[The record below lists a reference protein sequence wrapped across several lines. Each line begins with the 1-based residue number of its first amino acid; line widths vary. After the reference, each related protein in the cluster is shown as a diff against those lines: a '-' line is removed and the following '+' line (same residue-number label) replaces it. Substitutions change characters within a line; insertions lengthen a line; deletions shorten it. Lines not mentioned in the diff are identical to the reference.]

1 MLYEILRIKR
11 ILKKYYPNT
20 DGNGNDFYFTS
31 SILTFPA
38 GDNSTLCISP
48 SVLADMILEINETY
62 LLNLSTTDE
71 DVILK
76 PISTTVTIVN
86 DDGKLQKILFYSDSD
101 YGFIVNSPVVSLKFS
116 QPSQSI
122 GEGDGH
128 VEVCVILRGQTE
140 RDITVTVST
149 MSGTASGM
157 C

>member
-1 MLYEILRIKR
+1 
-11 ILKKYYPNT
+11 
-20 DGNGNDFYFTS
+20 
-31 SILTFPA
+31 
-38 GDNSTLCISP
+38 
-48 SVLADMILEINETY
+48 MILEINETY
-62 LLNLSTTDE
+62 LLNLSTADV

-116 QPSQSI
+116 QPSQAI